1 LRDGSWTL
9 KQVLKRAVQVL
20 QTEGIA
26 SLWFRV
32 LGETVYRRMVLM
44 ERLLAEPVS
53 PVTPGLPVTIGLLD
67 KTEVDAYCGFR
78 PGADPLDVRRRLEAG
93 QWCFVARL
101 EGRIVQA
108 GWAVARRARIDY
120 LDSEI
125 DLAPDEVYIYGSYT
139 APDSRG
145 RNLAPAQRTEAV
157 RFFRDAGYRRLVAV
171 VFPENRAGFRPLE
184 KIGCRRF
191 GVIGYVRIGPWRR
204 DFCRVSRDPLLPGEP
219 PATWAGGESPR
230 CIEGKRAGSTGS
242 GEIL

>member
-1 LRDGSWTL
+1 M
-9 KQVLKRAVQVL
+9 KQVLRRAVQVL
-20 QTEGIA
+20 RTEGVA

-53 PVTPGLPVTIGLLD
+53 PVTPGLRVTIGLLD
-67 KTEVDAYCGFR
+67 EAEAGEYCDFR
-78 PGADPLDVRRRLEAG
+78 PGADLLDVRRRLGAG
-93 QWCFVARL
+93 QWCFVARH

-120 LDSEI
+120 LDREI

-157 RFFRDAGYRRLVAV
+157 RFLRDAGYRRLVAA
-171 VFPENRAGFRPLE
+171 VFPENKAGFRPLE

-191 GVIGYVRIGPWRR
+191 GVMGYVKVGRWRR
-204 DFCRVSRDPLLPGEP
+204 DFCRVSRDSLLPGES
-219 PATWAGGESPR
+219 PATRAGGESPR
-230 CIEGKRAGSTGS
+230 RVFGRHEENVGS